1 MAADRNIPTCERIPR
16 QTRRLAN
23 LLRDYNL
30 AIKLLGQVLQPRGDV
45 YRIAQRREHG
55 VTAKADIADNNHSGM
70 DTNAVGDRLDHFRS
84 ELVVQISD
92 VGGDCGR
99 RAQRL
104 ATCCCRIRIQPEQ
117 RQNAVADELVRQP
130 SGAAHRLR
138 CSLNKPVDQEHSIE
152 WQPRLR

>member
-55 VTAKADIADNNHSGM
+55 VTAKADIADNRLSRV
-70 DTNAVGDRLDHFRS
+70 DADAVLDGITHFRR
-84 ELVVQISD
+84 ELMIQIRH
-92 VGGDCGR
+92 VGGNQRGG
-99 RAQRL
+99 AQRL
-104 ATCCCRIRIQPEQ
+104 LAGGRAVDVEPE
-117 RQNAVADELVRQP
+117 
-130 SGAAHRLR
+130 
-138 CSLNKPVDQEHSIE
+138 
-152 WQPRLR
+152 